1 VGRRFSV
8 GSGHRDVLIKAGR
21 ASGTDR
27 PRFDSEQFRSAPRT
41 CCPRCGRLS
50 ITMRE
55 NSERPSPSSEDRLR
69 IVMAWLAV
77 VGTAFLGVSAFTLVL
92 WRGFRDQAWLST
104 AQQHFAAVIG
114 LPMSAIAALF
124 IVLVLRIAS
133 GPIEV
138 ELGPLKFNRC
148 RGTCSVLVDLLYCY
162 RPDDQT
168 LVGQRIN
175 NRVRSQVHESAN
187 GTKRT

>member
-1 VGRRFSV
+1 
-8 GSGHRDVLIKAGR
+8 
-21 ASGTDR
+21 
-27 PRFDSEQFRSAPRT
+27 
-41 CCPRCGRLS
+41 
-50 ITMRE
+50 MRE

-92 WRGFRDQAWLST
+92 WRGFRDQAWVST

-138 ELGPLKFNRC
+138 ELGPLKFKGAAAPVVFWLIC
-148 RGTCSVLVDLLYCY
+148 FIAIALMIKLLWAS
-162 RPDDQT
+162 
-168 LVGQRIN
+168 G
-175 NRVRSQVHESAN
+175 
-187 GTKRT
+187 